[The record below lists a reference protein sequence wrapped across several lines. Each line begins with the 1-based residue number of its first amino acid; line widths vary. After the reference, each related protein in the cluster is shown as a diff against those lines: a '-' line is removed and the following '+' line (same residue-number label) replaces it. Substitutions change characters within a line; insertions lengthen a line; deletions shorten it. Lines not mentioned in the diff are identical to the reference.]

1 MNRALLYAAVL
12 LTVFRVPSAIAQT
25 QPPAPLPQ
33 QPAVPTL
40 EVTSRLVFLD
50 VTVLD
55 KKGHPVVTGLTKDD
69 FLITEEKKPERIFSF
84 EPPDVHT
91 TELRAA
97 NDNPDGR
104 APVTIFALDL
114 LNSSFPDFAYIRYE
128 VRRYLKAQ
136 PHQLPAPAELVVV
149 GNQSLQ
155 LVQSWTRNREE
166 LLEALAEIPAAL
178 PYKEMNGSFWGER
191 IAQSFN
197 ALDQIALENQG
208 IPGRK
213 NIVWVGH
220 GAPGIKSAFFPQSVI
235 EQIQQLLRDT
245 TNMLVDDRIS
255 LFVIY
260 PGLRGLSS
268 SALDSQV
275 DLGDNDPFASDINF
289 GVLVNETGGKLF
301 YNRNDV
307 DQEMRESQILGSE
320 YYTLT
325 YQPHD
330 GNDDGRFRR
339 IRVTLRNPNLRAITK
354 TGYFAPDKNARTN
367 PQQQSLVALSQ
378 AAYSTIPFSG
388 LDLSIGNVIRHP
400 DVHTAQFT
408 VFVQP
413 KNLAWLSGANGTLSA
428 NLSVAAVSLS
438 ADRSALASRIEITT
452 ELAPTLDA
460 TRATDW
466 PIRIPFTLRIPRKTR
481 SVRVVVQTEPGGRM
495 GSAEIDRQQ
504 IEGAPA
510 QPNPEPGLSGRT
522 PQPPATP

>member
-12 LTVFRVPSAIAQT
+12 LTVLRVPSAIAQT
-25 QPPAPLPQ
+25 QHSPPSPQ
-33 QPAVPTL
+33 QPAVSTL

-69 FLITEEKKPERIFSF
+69 FFITEEKKPERIFSF

-91 TELRAA
+91 TELHPA

-104 APVTIFALDL
+104 APLTIFVLDL
-114 LNSSFPDFAYIRYE
+114 LNSNFEDFAYIRYE
-128 VRRYLKAQ
+128 VRRYLRAQ
-136 PHQLPAPAELVVV
+136 PHQLPAPAESLLV

-155 LVQSWTRNREE
+155 LVQSWTRNRED
-166 LLEALAEIPAAL
+166 LLEALAEIPKAL
-178 PYKEMNGSFWGER
+178 PYKEMNGSFWVER
-191 IAQSFN
+191 FAQSFN
-197 ALDQIALENQG
+197 ALDQVALENQG

-213 NIVWVGH
+213 NIIWVGD
-220 GAPGIKSAFFPQSVI
+220 GTPGINSAFVP
-235 EQIQQLLRDT
+235 EQIQQLLHDT
-245 TNMLVDDRIS
+245 ANMLVDDRMS

-260 PGLRGLSS
+260 PGLGGPSR
-268 SALDSQV
+268 SAFDSYV
-275 DLGDNDPFASDINF
+275 DPGDNDPFATDINF
-289 GVLVNETGGKLF
+289 GVVVNETGGKLF
-301 YNRNDV
+301 YGRNDV
-307 DQEMRESQILGSE
+307 DKEMRESQTLGSE

-325 YQPHD
+325 YQPGD

-354 TGYFAPDKNARTN
+354 TGYFAPDKNDRTN

-388 LDLSIGNVIRHP
+388 IDISIGNLVRHP
-400 DVHTAQFT
+400 EVHTAQFT

-413 KNLAWLSGANGTLSA
+413 KNLPWLSGANGTLSA

-438 ADRSALASRIEITT
+438 ADRSALASRIETTT
-452 ELAPTLDA
+452 ELALTLDA
-460 TRATDW
+460 TRVTGW

-504 IEGAPA
+504 IEAAP
-510 QPNPEPGLSGRT
+510 LSPTQSRV
-522 PQPPATP
+522 